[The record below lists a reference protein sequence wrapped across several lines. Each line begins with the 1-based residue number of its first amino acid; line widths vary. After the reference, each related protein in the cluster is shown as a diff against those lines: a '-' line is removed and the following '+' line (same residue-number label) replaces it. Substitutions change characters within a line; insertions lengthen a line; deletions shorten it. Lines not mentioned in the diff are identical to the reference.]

1 MRYFV
6 AKNLLLIAVIFV
18 SGLCQDLEPRSD
30 DDTTTEVAKVPTTLD
45 ITHV

>member
-6 AKNLLLIAVIFV
+6 AKNLFIFAVILV

-30 DDTTTEVAKVPTTLD
+30 EDDAATEVVKVLTTL
-45 ITHV
+45 IV